1 MAAAPAPAAPAEGE
15 APPKGKKKLI
25 IIIAAVAVLLAGAGG
40 GAFFMM
46 KKKADAEAAAAAEGE
61 DGGDG
66 EGEHGDHAKS
76 GKQAKK
82 PEHGKDEHKGPPTF
96 VPLDPFIVNLADKDS
111 ERFAQVGVSLQ
122 VGDAKV
128 AEEMKGYMPAIRNAV
143 LLILSRKT
151 SAELLSMEGKQ
162 KLAEEVRRNAARAM
176 GYEIEDP
183 ADEEAE
189 AKAEEDTPK
198 KKKKKKKKVESYN
211 PIVQVHYANF
221 IIQ

>member
-1 MAAAPAPAAPAEGE
+1 MSAAPAAPAEGD
-15 APPKGKKKLI
+15 APKKGSKKLI
-25 IIIAAVAVLLAGAGG
+25 IIGAAVAVLLAGGG

-61 DGGDG
+61 DG
-66 EGEHGDHAKS
+66 EAEHAAP

-96 VPLDPFIVNLADKDS
+96 VPLDPFIVNLADKEG
-111 ERFAQVGVSLQ
+111 ERFAQIGVSLQ
-122 VGDAKV
+122 VDDAKIG
-128 AEEMKGYMPAIRNAV
+128 EEMKGYMPAIRNSV
-143 LLILSRKT
+143 LLILSHKT
-151 SAELLSMEGKQ
+151 SAELLSIEGKQ
-162 KLAEEVRRNAARAM
+162 KLAEEIRRDAARAM

-183 ADEEAE
+183 EDEEAA
-189 AKAEEDTPK
+189 AKAEEDAPK

-211 PIVQVHYANF
+211 PIVHVHYSNF

>member
-1 MAAAPAPAAPAEGE
+1 MSAAPAAPAEGD
-15 APPKGKKKLI
+15 APKKGNKKLI
-25 IIIAAVAVLLAGAGG
+25 IICAVVALLLAGGG

-46 KKKADAEAAAAAEGE
+46 KKKADAEAAAAADGE
-61 DGGDG
+61 DAD
-66 EGEHGDHAKS
+66 AAPA
-76 GKQAKK
+76 KQAKK

-96 VPLDPFIVNLADKDS
+96 VPLDPFIVNLADKDA

-122 VGDAKV
+122 VDDAHM

-143 LLILSRKT
+143 LMILSHKT
-151 SAELLSMEGKQ
+151 SEELLSIEGKH
-162 KLAEEVRRNAARAM
+162 KLAEEIRRDAARAM

-183 ADEEAE
+183 EEE
-189 AKAEEDTPK
+189 DTAKAADEDTPK

-211 PIVQVHYANF
+211 PIVQVHYSNF

>member
-1 MAAAPAPAAPAEGE
+1 MSAAPAAAPAEGE
-15 APPKGKKKLI
+15 APKKGNKKLI
-25 IIIAAVAVLLAGAGG
+25 IIGAAVAVLLAGGG

-61 DGGDG
+61 DG
-66 EGEHGDHAKS
+66 EAEHAPAA
-76 GKQAKK
+76 KQAKK
-82 PEHGKDEHKGPPTF
+82 PEHGKEEHKGPPTF
-96 VPLDPFIVNLADKDS
+96 VPLDPFIVNLADKDT

-122 VGDAKV
+122 VDDAHL

-143 LLILSRKT
+143 LLILSHKT
-151 SAELLSMEGKQ
+151 SAELLSIEGKQ
-162 KLAEEVRRNAARAM
+162 KLAEEIRRDAARAM

-183 ADEEAE
+183 EDEEAE
-189 AKAEEDTPK
+189 AKAESEAPK

-211 PIVQVHYANF
+211 PIVHVHYSNF